1 MSNMPS
7 AGAGRRDWSSAAK
20 RRTRNMARQAPI
32 VSSCG
37 SETLDPL
44 VQMQEQTKQILDL
57 PVMNLPGC

>member
-1 MSNMPS
+1 
-7 AGAGRRDWSSAAK
+7 
-20 RRTRNMARQAPI
+20 MARQAPI